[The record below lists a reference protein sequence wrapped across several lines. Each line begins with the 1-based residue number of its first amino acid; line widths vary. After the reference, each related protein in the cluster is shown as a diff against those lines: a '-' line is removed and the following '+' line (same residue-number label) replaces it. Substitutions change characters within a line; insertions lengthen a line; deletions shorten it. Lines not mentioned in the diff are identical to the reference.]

1 VSRRLDPDR
10 HRTGAVRAG
19 IVVSVVAGLGLQL
32 ALLGTASAERSGPPP
47 TPVPPRGSPSPFPQ
61 TLVTPSD
68 AVAPPRIEA
77 PSAILADLD
86 DGQVMYAKA
95 PEIRRPVASLTK
107 VMTALIVLGRLE
119 LEDQVVVSPDAVFDD
134 DDYGASS
141 TLGLR
146 AGERR
151 TARELLDGL
160 MLQSAN
166 DAAVA
171 LAIEVSGSEQRFVE
185 LMNDRANSLGMRDTV
200 FFSPNGLDDRGRSTA
215 RDLFA
220 LTRAASSQPGFTRLV
235 ASKFR
240 SIPAPSGP
248 PRRVQNR
255 NALLWL
261 YPGAT
266 GVKTGY
272 TAGAGFCLIATAE
285 RDGRRLVAIVLGD
298 RDEPFSDAA
307 ALLDHGFEGFR
318 EETFVHAGE
327 AIGTVAIRGGAV
339 PVAAER
345 AVTALVPTAELDR
358 VRRQVVVSPEA
369 LFPPALGERVGAIK
383 VTVPGVSLG
392 SSPLLVSEVPPPP
405 AAGDDPWWGRAV
417 DAVGDALGDAVDGL
431 VGVAGPS
438 VG

>member
-1 VSRRLDPDR
+1 V
-10 HRTGAVRAG
+10 HAG
-19 IVVSVVAGLGLQL
+19 ILVSVVAGLGLQL

-61 TLVTPSD
+61 TLDTPSD
-68 AVAPPRIEA
+68 GVAPPRIGA
-77 PSAILADLD
+77 LSAVLADLD
-86 DGQVMYAKA
+86 DGQVMFAKA
-95 PEIRRPVASLTK
+95 PEIRRPIASLTK
-107 VMTALIVLGRLE
+107 VMTALIVLDRLALDE
-119 LEDQVVVSPDAVFDD
+119 VVVVSPDAVFEDD
-134 DDYGASS
+134 DFGASS

-151 TARELLDGL
+151 TVRELLDAL

-171 LAIEVSGSEQRFVE
+171 LAIEVSGSQQRFVE
-185 LMNDRANSLGMRDTV
+185 LMNGRAHSLGLRDTV

-215 RDLFA
+215 RDLLA
-220 LTRAASSQPGFTRLV
+220 LTRAAASQPGFSRIV
-235 ASKFR
+235 GSRFR
-240 SIPAPSGP
+240 TIPSPSGP

-405 AAGDDPWWGRAV
+405 AAGDDPWWARAV

>member
-1 VSRRLDPDR
+1 VSRRRDPHSHHTR
-10 HRTGAVRAG
+10 AIRAG
-19 IVVSVVAGLGLQL
+19 VAVSVIAGLGVQL

-47 TPVPPRGSPSPFPQ
+47 TPVPPRGSASPFPQ
-61 TLVTPSD
+61 TLDTPSD

-86 DGQVMYAKA
+86 DGQVMLAKA
-95 PEIRRPVASLTK
+95 PEIRRPIASLTK
-107 VMTALIVLGRLE
+107 VMTALIVLDRLA
-119 LEDQVVVSPDAVFDD
+119 LDDVVVVSPEAVFED

-151 TARELLDGL
+151 TVRELLDAL

-171 LAIEVSGSEQRFVE
+171 LAIEVSGSQQRFVE
-185 LMNDRANSLGMRDTV
+185 LMNDRGRALGLRDTV

-215 RDLFA
+215 RDLLT
-220 LTRAASSQPGFTRLV
+220 LTRAASSEPGFARIV
-235 ASKFR
+235 ASRFR
-240 SIPAPSGP
+240 SIPAPTGP

-261 YPGAT
+261 YPGAM

-298 RDEPFSDAA
+298 RGEPFSDAA

-318 EETFVHAGE
+318 KETFVHAEE

-339 PVAAER
+339 PVAAGR
-345 AVTALVPTAELDR
+345 AVTGLVPIGQVNR
-358 VRRQVVVSPEA
+358 VRRRVVVSA
-369 LFPPALGERVGAIK
+369 DAVFPPALGDRVGAIK

-405 AAGDDPWWGRAV
+405 ATRDDPWWARAAGAV
-417 DAVGDALGDAVDGL
+417 GDAVGDAIDGL
-431 VGVAGPS
+431 VGAARTPAG
-438 VG
+438 

>member
-1 VSRRLDPDR
+1 V
-10 HRTGAVRAG
+10 HAG
-19 IVVSVVAGLGLQL
+19 ILVSVVAGLGLQL

-61 TLVTPSD
+61 TLDTPSD
-68 AVAPPRIEA
+68 GVAPPRIGA
-77 PSAILADLD
+77 LSAVLADLD
-86 DGQVMYAKA
+86 DGQVMFAKA
-95 PEIRRPVASLTK
+95 PEIRRPIASLTK
-107 VMTALIVLGRLE
+107 VMTALIVLDRLALDE
-119 LEDQVVVSPDAVFDD
+119 VVVVSPDAVFEDD
-134 DDYGASS
+134 DFGASS

-151 TARELLDGL
+151 TVRELLDAL

-215 RDLFA
+215 RDLLA
-220 LTRAASSQPGFTRLV
+220 LTRAAASQPGFSRIV
-235 ASKFR
+235 GSRFR
-240 SIPAPSGP
+240 TIPSPSGP

-318 EETFVHAGE
+318 QETFVHAGE

-345 AVTALVPTAELDR
+345 AVTALVPTAGSDR

-405 AAGDDPWWGRAV
+405 ATGDDPWWVRAAGAV
-417 DAVGDALGDAVDGL
+417 GDAVGDAIDGL
-431 VGVAGPS
+431 VGAARTPAG
-438 VG
+438 

>member
-1 VSRRLDPDR
+1 MSHDRRPGSTP
-10 HRTGAVRAG
+10 TGAVRVG
-19 IVVSVVAGLGLQL
+19 VVVSVVVGLGLQL
-32 ALLGTASAERSGPPP
+32 CLLGSASAERSGPPP

-61 TLVTPSD
+61 SLDTPAH
-68 AVAPPRIEA
+68 AVAPPRIGS
-77 PSAILADLD
+77 PTAILADLD
-86 DGQVMYAKA
+86 DGQVMFAKA
-95 PEIRRPVASLTK
+95 PEVRRPIASLTK
-107 VMTALIVLGRLE
+107 VMTALLVLGRLE
-119 LEDQVVVSPDAVFDD
+119 SDDVVVVSPDAVFDD

-151 TARELLDGL
+151 TVRELLDAL

-171 LAIEVSGSEQRFVE
+171 LAIEVSGSEERFVG
-185 LMNDRANSLGMRDTV
+185 LMNDRARALGLRDTE

-215 RDLFA
+215 RDLLV
-220 LTRAASSQPGFTRLV
+220 LTRAAFAQPGFAGIV
-235 ASKFR
+235 SSKFR
-240 SIPAPSGP
+240 TIPAPSGP

-272 TAGAGFCLIATAE
+272 TARAGFCLIASAE

-298 RDEPFSDAA
+298 GNEPFSEAA

-318 EETFVHAGE
+318 EETFVQAGE

-345 AVTALVPTAELDR
+345 AVTALVPTAQTDH
-358 VRRQVVVSPEA
+358 VRRQVVVSPDA
-369 LFPPALGERVGAIK
+369 VFPPALGERVGAIK

-405 AAGDDPWWGRAV
+405 ATGDGPWWARAAG
-417 DAVGDALGDAVDGL
+417 AVGDALGDAIDGL
-431 VGVAGPS
+431 VGVARTS
-438 VG
+438 A

>member
-1 VSRRLDPDR
+1 VSGRGPGRR
-10 HRTGAVRAG
+10 RTGVVRTG
-19 IVVSVVAGLGLQL
+19 VVVSVVAGIGLQL

-61 TLVTPSD
+61 SLDTPRD
-68 AVAPPRIEA
+68 AVAPPRIEV
-77 PSAILADLD
+77 PVAILADLD
-86 DGQVMYAKA
+86 DGQVMVAKA
-95 PEIRRPVASLTK
+95 PEIRRPIASLTK
-107 VMTALIVLGRLE
+107 VMTALIVLGRLA
-119 LEDQVVVSPDAVFDD
+119 LDDVVVVSPDAVFED

-151 TARELLDGL
+151 TVRELLDAL

-185 LMNDRANSLGMRDTV
+185 LMNDRADALGLRDTI

-215 RDLFA
+215 RDL
-220 LTRAASSQPGFTRLV
+220 LEMTRVAFSQPGFDRIV
-235 ASKFR
+235 GSRFR
-240 SIPAPSGP
+240 TIPAPSGP

-261 YPGAT
+261 YPWAT
-266 GVKTGY
+266 GAKTGY

-285 RDGRRLVAIVLGD
+285 RGGRRLMAIVLGD
-298 RDEPFSDAA
+298 RNEPFSDAA
-307 ALLDHGFEGFR
+307 ALLDHGFEGFT
-318 EETFVHAGE
+318 EETFVHDGE

-345 AVTALVPTAELDR
+345 AVTALVPTVQFGR
-358 VRRQVVVSPEA
+358 VRRQVVVSA
-369 LFPPALGERVGAIK
+369 DAVFPPALGERVGTIK

-392 SSPLLVSEVPPPP
+392 TSPLLVSAVPPPP
-405 AAGDDPWWGRAV
+405 PTGDDPWWARAAGTV
-417 DAVGDALGDAVDGL
+417 GQALADAIDGL
-431 VGVAGPS
+431 VGMAGAPAD
-438 VG
+438 

>member
-1 VSRRLDPDR
+1 V
-10 HRTGAVRAG
+10 HAG
-19 IVVSVVAGLGLQL
+19 ILVSVVAGLGLQL

-61 TLVTPSD
+61 TLDTPSD
-68 AVAPPRIEA
+68 GVAPPRIGA
-77 PSAILADLD
+77 LSAVLADLD
-86 DGQVMYAKA
+86 DGQVMFAKA
-95 PEIRRPVASLTK
+95 PEIRRPIASLTK
-107 VMTALIVLGRLE
+107 VMTALIVLDRLALDE
-119 LEDQVVVSPDAVFDD
+119 VVVVSPDAVFEDD
-134 DDYGASS
+134 DFGASS

-151 TARELLDGL
+151 TVRELLDAL

-171 LAIEVSGSEQRFVE
+171 LAIEVSGSQQRFVE
-185 LMNDRANSLGMRDTV
+185 LMNGRAHSLGLRDTV

-215 RDLFA
+215 RDLLA
-220 LTRAASSQPGFTRLV
+220 LTRAAASQPGFSRIV
-235 ASKFR
+235 GSRFR
-240 SIPAPSGP
+240 TIPSPSGP

-318 EETFVHAGE
+318 QETFVHAGE

-405 AAGDDPWWGRAV
+405 AAGDDPWWARAV

>member
-1 VSRRLDPDR
+1 V
-10 HRTGAVRAG
+10 HAG

-61 TLVTPSD
+61 TLDTPSD
-68 AVAPPRIEA
+68 GVAPPRIGA
-77 PSAILADLD
+77 LSAVLADLD
-86 DGQVMYAKA
+86 DGQVMFAKA
-95 PEIRRPVASLTK
+95 PEIRRPIASLTK
-107 VMTALIVLGRLE
+107 VMTALIVLDRLALDE
-119 LEDQVVVSPDAVFDD
+119 VVVVSPDAVFEDD
-134 DDYGASS
+134 DFGASS

-151 TARELLDGL
+151 TVRELLDAL

-171 LAIEVSGSEQRFVE
+171 LAIEVSGSQQRFVE
-185 LMNDRANSLGMRDTV
+185 LMNGRAHSLGLRDTV

-215 RDLFA
+215 RDLLA
-220 LTRAASSQPGFTRLV
+220 LTRAAASQPGFSRIV
-235 ASKFR
+235 GSRFR
-240 SIPAPSGP
+240 TIPSPSGP

-318 EETFVHAGE
+318 QETFVHAGE

-345 AVTALVPTAELDR
+345 AVTALVPTAGSDR

-405 AAGDDPWWGRAV
+405 ATGDDPWWVRAAGAV
-417 DAVGDALGDAVDGL
+417 GDAVGDAIDGL
-431 VGVAGPS
+431 VGVARASAG
-438 VG
+438 

>member
-1 VSRRLDPDR
+1 V
-10 HRTGAVRAG
+10 HAG
-19 IVVSVVAGLGLQL
+19 ILVSVVAGLGLQL

-61 TLVTPSD
+61 TLDTPSD
-68 AVAPPRIEA
+68 GVAPPRIGA
-77 PSAILADLD
+77 LSAVLADLD
-86 DGQVMYAKA
+86 DGQVMFAKA
-95 PEIRRPVASLTK
+95 PEIRRPIASLTK
-107 VMTALIVLGRLE
+107 VMTALIVLDRLALDE
-119 LEDQVVVSPDAVFDD
+119 VVVVSPDAVFEDD
-134 DDYGASS
+134 DFGASS

-151 TARELLDGL
+151 TVRELLDAL

-171 LAIEVSGSEQRFVE
+171 LAIEVSGSQQRFVE
-185 LMNDRANSLGMRDTV
+185 LMNGRAHSLGLRDTV

-215 RDLFA
+215 RDLLA
-220 LTRAASSQPGFTRLV
+220 LTRAAASQPGFSRIV
-235 ASKFR
+235 GSRFR
-240 SIPAPSGP
+240 TIPSPSGP

-318 EETFVHAGE
+318 QETFVHAGE
-327 AIGTVAIRGGAV
+327 AIGTVAIRGGGA
-339 PVAAER
+339 PSR
-345 AVTALVPTAELDR
+345 PWCRPPDRTAFAGRSSCRL
-358 VRRQVVVSPEA
+358 RRCS
-369 LFPPALGERVGAIK
+369 R
-383 VTVPGVSLG
+383 
-392 SSPLLVSEVPPPP
+392 
-405 AAGDDPWWGRAV
+405 R
-417 DAVGDALGDAVDGL
+417 
-431 VGVAGPS
+431 PS
-438 VG
+438 VSASAPSR

>member
-1 VSRRLDPDR
+1 V
-10 HRTGAVRAG
+10 HAG
-19 IVVSVVAGLGLQL
+19 ILVSVVAGLGLQL

-61 TLVTPSD
+61 TLDTPSD
-68 AVAPPRIEA
+68 GVAPPRIGA
-77 PSAILADLD
+77 LSAVLADLD
-86 DGQVMYAKA
+86 DGQVMFAKA
-95 PEIRRPVASLTK
+95 PEIRRPIASLTK
-107 VMTALIVLGRLE
+107 VMTALIVLDRLALDE
-119 LEDQVVVSPDAVFDD
+119 VVVVSPDAVFEDD
-134 DDYGASS
+134 DFGASS

-151 TARELLDGL
+151 TVRELLDAL

-171 LAIEVSGSEQRFVE
+171 LAIEVSGSQQRFVE
-185 LMNDRANSLGMRDTV
+185 LMNGRAHSLGLRDTV

-215 RDLFA
+215 RDLLA
-220 LTRAASSQPGFTRLV
+220 LTRAAASQPGFSRIV
-235 ASKFR
+235 GSRFR
-240 SIPAPSGP
+240 TIPSPSGP

-318 EETFVHAGE
+318 QETFVHAGE

-345 AVTALVPTAELDR
+345 AVTALVPTAGSDR

-405 AAGDDPWWGRAV
+405 ATGDDPWWVRAAGAV
-417 DAVGDALGDAVDGL
+417 GDAVGDAIDGL
-431 VGVAGPS
+431 VGVARASAG
-438 VG
+438 